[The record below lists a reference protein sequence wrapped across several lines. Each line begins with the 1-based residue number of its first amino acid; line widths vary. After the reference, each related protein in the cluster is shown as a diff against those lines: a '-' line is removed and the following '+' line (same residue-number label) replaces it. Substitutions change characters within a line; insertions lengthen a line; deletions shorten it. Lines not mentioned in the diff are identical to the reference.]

1 MTAREQL
8 HLMDEIRDKA
18 NINMVTC
25 GHCGSILLHRM
36 NDEMINCYSCKRDMN
51 TNDCT
56 DYWYEGMPELDED
69 EYVIN

>member
-1 MTAREQL
+1 
-8 HLMDEIRDKA
+8 MDEIRAKA

-36 NDEMINCYSCKRDMN
+36 KDEIINCYSCKRDMSLD
-51 TNDCT
+51 DCP

-69 EYVIN
+69 EYVI